1 MNITL
6 TDVEVIYLHYLL
18 GTTVGTTVYGSMY
31 STLESVIE
39 TQLGFDPHNFSELNN
54 QTLMVDVSKLNA
66 YFNAVNQQVFGGS
79 LSPIAETEQ
88 E

>member
-6 TDVEVIYLHYLL
+6 SDVEVIYLHYLL
-18 GTTVGTTVYGSMY
+18 GTTVGTTVYGGMY
-31 STLESVIE
+31 STLESAIE
-39 TQLGFDPHNFSELNN
+39 TRLGFDPHNFSELNN
-54 QTLMVDVSKLNA
+54 QTLMVDVGKLNT
-66 YFNAVNQQVFGGS
+66 YFNAVNQQVFNGN